1 MQASRLYHRGLHTSS
16 SLLTAAQP
24 VPAARKWSLRA
35 VFAHTQVQQSTSVVD
50 DVIVARGT
58 VFGDVEGDGR
68 RSGRKWL
75 RRPLR
80 GPAAANYYG
89 LSFRDLAPN
98 FITSVKENVFRYEQM
113 LNRGGK
119 TRITGKQKPFVKP
132 LVDTMKFEEEMQSV
146 SGRGGRGKRKGNSVA
161 GTGKTERP
169 VAQYALRGA

>member
-1 MQASRLYHRGLHTSS
+1 MVLLGL
-16 SLLTAAQP
+16 
-24 VPAARKWSLRA
+24 
-35 VFAHTQVQQSTSVVD
+35 
-50 DVIVARGT
+50 

-98 FITSVKENVFRYEQM
+98 FTTAVKEDIFRYEQM

-119 TRITGKQKPFVKP
+119 TRITGKQKPFAKP
-132 LVDTMKFEEEMQSV
+132 LVDTMKFEEEIESV
-146 SGRGGRGKRKGNSVA
+146 SL
-161 GTGKTERP
+161 RP
-169 VAQYALRGA
+169 LLSLFLFFYEMV

>member
-1 MQASRLYHRGLHTSS
+1 MSASV
-16 SLLTAAQP
+16 A
-24 VPAARKWSLRA
+24 
-35 VFAHTQVQQSTSVVD
+35 D
-50 DVIVARGT
+50 DVIVSRGL

-98 FITSVKENVFRYEQM
+98 FTTAVKEDIFRYEQM

-119 TRITGKQKPFVKP
+119 TRITGKQKPFAKP
-132 LVDTMKFEEEMQSV
+132 LVDTMKFEEEIQSV
-146 SGRGGRGKRKGNSVA
+146 SWSFVYIS
-161 GTGKTERP
+161 KTTLEIYINLP
-169 VAQYALRGA
+169 PSPLPSPSGYG